1 MRNPTLRTLLV
12 AASIGALPSALAAQ
26 QQAKPDTAAQNHAVI
41 KGETLWG
48 IAQQFLSNP
57 FRWPEIYNLNKSTIA
72 NPHWI
77 YPGQLLRLPGGL
89 VTGVTVTV
97 TPPGGVP
104 PVAATPDS
112 GAKADTMAMAAD
124 TGAKAMGGAARSMTG
139 EQEISAMNKSTMFT
153 RRESPV
159 QSSEELASE
168 KPPVFPTVRA
178 GEYVRAPYVL
188 QGGTKGLGRIMKSA
202 DLDPNGDM
210 SSTSI
215 FQAYDKVLVTLPGA
229 ATAKAGDR
237 FVVLSTGDALA
248 GQGQVMVPTGV
259 VELTQPPSG
268 GAAGVATVVQLF
280 GEMHPD
286 QVLVP
291 FDTAAV
297 GATQRPQPVEGGR
310 WATITWILASPVLP
324 TLQSYAVLDLTAADG
339 VKPGDEF
346 EIFRARQASANPD
359 HPNDP
364 ADPEIAIG
372 RAQAIKV
379 TPYGTTALITSQVQ
393 AAINVGMVVR
403 VSAKMP

>member
-26 QQAKPDTAAQNHAVI
+26 QQVKADTTGQNHSVI

-77 YPGQLLRLPGGL
+77 YPGQVLRLPGGS

-97 TPPGGVP
+97 TP

-112 GAKADTMAMAAD
+112 GAKADTMAVAAD
-124 TGAKAMGGAARSMTG
+124 TGAKAAGAGARPMTAA
-139 EQEISAMNKSTMFT
+139 QEMSAMNRSTMFT
-153 RRESPV
+153 RREAPAP
-159 QSSEELASE
+159 SSEELGNE
-168 KPPVFPTVRA
+168 KPPVFPTVRS
-178 GEYVRAPYVL
+178 GEYVRAPFVL

-202 DLDPNGDM
+202 DLDPSGDM

-215 FQAYDKVLVTLPGA
+215 FQAYDKVLVRLSGA

-237 FVVLSTGDALA
+237 FVVLSEGDALP

-259 VELTQPPSG
+259 VELTQPPAD

-291 FDTAAV
+291 FDTSAV
-297 GATQRPQPVEGGR
+297 GSTQRPQPVDGGR

-324 TLQSYAVLDLTAADG
+324 TMQSYAVLDLTAADG

-346 EIFRARQASANPD
+346 DIFRARQASANPD

-393 AAINVGMVVR
+393 PAINVGMVVR